1 MVLSFQIND
10 VTVQAQW
17 KDDTN
22 VSKEIL
28 SNILNIEILAAK
40 SMPLD
45 KVNKVVLSEKKEEKT
60 LSDVDVEQETEEENN

>member
-28 SNILNIEILAAK
+28 SNLLNIEILAAK

>member
-28 SNILNIEILAAK
+28 SSLLNVEILAAK
-40 SMPLD
+40 STPLD
-45 KVNKVVLSEKKEEKT
+45 KINKVVLSEKKKEKT

>member
-28 SNILNIEILAAK
+28 SSLLNIEILAAK

-45 KVNKVVLSEKKEEKT
+45 KVNKVVL
-60 LSDVDVEQETEEENN
+60 

>member
-28 SNILNIEILAAK
+28 SSLLNIEILAAK

-45 KVNKVVLSEKKEEKT
+45 KINKVVLSDKKKEKT

>member
-28 SNILNIEILAAK
+28 SSLLNVEILAAK

>member
-17 KDDTN
+17 KEGTN

-28 SNILNIEILAAK
+28 SSLLNVEILAAK

-45 KVNKVVLSEKKEEKT
+45 EMNKVSLKSSESEKT
-60 LSDVDVEQETEEENN
+60 LSDVDVEQETENAND

>member
-10 VTVQAQW
+10 VTIQAQW

-28 SNILNIEILAAK
+28 SSLLNIEILAAK

-45 KVNKVVLSEKKEEKT
+45 KVNKVVLSDKKEEKT

>member
-28 SNILNIEILAAK
+28 SSLLNIEILAAK

-45 KVNKVVLSEKKEEKT
+45 KINKVVLPEKKEEKT

>member
-28 SNILNIEILAAK
+28 SSLLSIEILAAK

-45 KVNKVVLSEKKEEKT
+45 KVNKVVLSDKKEEKT

>member
-28 SNILNIEILAAK
+28 SSLLNIEILAAK

-45 KVNKVVLSEKKEEKT
+45 KVNKVVLSDKKEEKT